1 MAELWPCRTQVM
13 VLSHKHGSVADDL
26 RLPDF
31 KPPTSPLATYALP
44 QHETV
49 EVFDVI

>member
-1 MAELWPCRTQVM
+1 M

-44 QHETV
+44 QLETA
-49 EVFDVI
+49 EVYDVRSNGAGH